1 MMQTALPDAGLAE
14 LNSKLDALTAQVAY
28 LTEQTQAAE
37 RGRLERAELMS
48 DLTPIANDAFRIAVR
63 ELEEVQSYVD
73 LGDLLRLLKRLARNG
88 PNIELLLDQME
99 SLMDM
104 VATVGPLA
112 DEAFGKAVDL
122 LQQAEHKGY
131 FAFAREGVQIAD
143 NVLTSFTEEDVR
155 ALGDNVVL
163 ILRTVQRMT
172 QPEIMNLLGNTVATL
187 DAEPLE
193 PADYSYRALVSQMR
207 DPEVRRGMAMALRM
221 LQNIGAQ
228 SAPNG

>member
-1 MMQTALPDAGLAE
+1 MMQTALPEAGLAE

-28 LTEQTQAAE
+28 LTEQAQTAE

-131 FAFAREGVQIAD
+131 FAFARGGVQIAD
-143 NVLTSFTEEDVR
+143 NVVTSFTEEDVR

-193 PADYSYRALVSQMR
+193 PGDYSYRALVSQMR

-221 LQNIGAQ
+221 LRNIGAQ
-228 SAPNG
+228 SAPPA